1 SSRTGIRASGT
12 GPVRRFDGPALQRGH
27 PPRPLL
33 PALRQPQVPGHRPG
47 RRAARTHPPGGGP
60 RRRTVHAAHRRIRT
74 RLHPRADQPA
84 RGHRRTPGGQ
94 VLPGPARPAH
104 PFHRGLHRPRFLRTR
119 HVGAVQCGHP
129 ADDAVARDEDRA
141 AVLLPPL
148 QPGRVSLRQRR
159 DRLALPGPAG
169 PHGLPLPSELPPDQ
183 HRAMTDPAVSPL
195 DVDLARKRHVLAV
208 AGDVT
213 AEEVEALAVAKYP
226 GAYWS
231 EPDVLTLTEQVH
243 LSGPFLLDGAAR
255 RGLGLPGGVAH
266 AYLLTCPR
274 ERGGLVPPELAAV
287 GGVLAAFADA
297 ALEGGEAHA
306 VDVLVAM
313 SRRLGALVRTS
324 TGYLLEPE
332 EWAGVDLRVYAPVWL
347 YPDALV
353 HVLHSTLPGIQV
365 PDEPRTGPLPPG
377 SPREASQL
385 ADRSGHDVVQL
396 GDSERAW
403 LHAEADAFDAH
414 ALAEPEVLESYG
426 ANWSYPS

>member
-1 SSRTGIRASGT
+1 
-12 GPVRRFDGPALQRGH
+12 
-27 PPRPLL
+27 
-33 PALRQPQVPGHRPG
+33 
-47 RRAARTHPPGGGP
+47 
-60 RRRTVHAAHRRIRT
+60 
-74 RLHPRADQPA
+74 
-84 RGHRRTPGGQ
+84 
-94 VLPGPARPAH
+94 
-104 PFHRGLHRPRFLRTR
+104 
-119 HVGAVQCGHP
+119 
-129 ADDAVARDEDRA
+129 
-141 AVLLPPL
+141 
-148 QPGRVSLRQRR
+148 
-159 DRLALPGPAG
+159 
-169 PHGLPLPSELPPDQ
+169 
-183 HRAMTDPAVSPL
+183 MTDPAVSPL

-213 AEEVEALAVAKYP
+213 SEEVEALAVAKYP

-274 ERGGLVPPELAAV
+274 ERGGPVPPELAAV

-306 VDVLVAM
+306 VDVLMAM

-396 GDSERAW
+396 DDSERAW

-426 ANWSYPS
+426 ANWSYPSGGVITVSVEPAHQVPPGVLAGLEHEPDADDGAMVYELRWHPDDPMQWRQDPPPAVLRSECADARARIEAAAAALTHATGGQATDDDEFLIQL